1 MAAALNDARP
11 RVGLLLG
18 DPSGI
23 GPEIVVKLLAAYA
36 DARVQLVVL
45 GAQACLE
52 RGARQA
58 NQPCPDLPHWDN
70 GRDPATRRAPVVF
83 CPLPEWTRAG
93 PPLGA
98 ATREA
103 GLYCLAALRKAVRLA
118 QSGAWAGF
126 AYAPMNKAALHL
138 GGSQHPD
145 DMGLLNAL
153 FRAEPPGS
161 EVNVL
166 DALCTARVTSH
177 IPLAA
182 VPARIATQGVV
193 SAIERLHH
201 ALEALAA
208 PTRTMAVAG
217 LNPHAGEGGL
227 FGTEEAEILVPA
239 IAWAQAR
246 GLPVTGPYP
255 ADTVFVRAR
264 QGEFGG
270 VVTMYHDQGQI
281 AMKLLGF
288 ERGFTYAAGLPIP
301 VTTTGH
307 GTAFDITGQGR
318 AHPGSLQRALQAC
331 IALALKGKERS
342 HAA

>member
-36 DARVQLVVL
+36 DDRVQLVVL
-45 GAQACLE
+45 GAQTCLE

-58 NQPCPDLPHWDN
+58 NRPCPALPHWDD
-70 GRDPATRRAPVVF
+70 GCDPAARRAPVVF
-83 CPLPEWTRAG
+83 CPLPEQERAC
-93 PPLGA
+93 PPIGA

-126 AYAPMNKAALHL
+126 AYAPMNKAALQL

-145 DMGLLNAL
+145 DVGLLNAL

-177 IPLAA
+177 IPLAE
-182 VPARIATQGVV
+182 VPARITTQGVA

-201 ALEALAA
+201 ALEALAV
-208 PTRTMAVAG
+208 PTRAMAVAG
-217 LNPHAGEGGL
+217 LNPHAGEDGL
-227 FGTEEAEILVPA
+227 FGDEEAEILGPA

-288 ERGFTYAAGLPIP
+288 ERGFTYAAGLPVP

-318 AHPGSLQRALQAC
+318 AHRGSLQHALQAC
-331 IALALKGKERS
+331 IALALKGKETS